1 MYLKTLKLNDLKNS
15 EECCSF
21 MGEKFLA
28 VGERVA
34 VWKLNGDDTCSEV
47 NQNLLRFFIIIAII
61 NQNTLFCLPGP
72 EFQARHLNSCHRP
85 LGRY

>member
-1 MYLKTLKLNDLKNS
+1 MYLKTLKLNDLKNC

-61 NQNTLFCLPGP
+61 NQITLS
-72 EFQARHLNSCHRP
+72 EFQARHLYSCHRP

>member
-1 MYLKTLKLNDLKNS
+1 MYLKTLKLNDPKNC

-61 NQNTLFCLPGP
+61 NQITLS